1 MNNYFVFIKKIFIP
15 VSFMVFLL
23 MPLSSVN
30 AEETV
35 TFNFIDVDLPVVAK
49 YVSDITGKNFI
60 FDEKFRGQVT
70 IIAPSKL
77 SAKDGFKLFTSVLEL
92 KGFTVVPSGVNA
104 YKIIPTSLAKQKGLV
119 VGTKG
124 RAVNESYIARLILLK
139 NISSEDAV
147 KFLRPVVARDGHI
160 SSFGPGNLILII
172 DSGLNVKKIIS
183 IIDTIDQPSTLE
195 VPEIIFLKNAGA
207 DEVARMINEGMR
219 LDVKVQKGRTARRSS
234 GKVVADARLNAVI
247 IFGPKETRESLKRLI
262 AVLDVPAEDE
272 YGRINVYF
280 LENADAEEIAKVL
293 QGVVKG
299 IEETKKKAQKGP
311 RTALKI
317 DQKIV
322 ITPDKSSNALV
333 ILASPAEY
341 RDVLS
346 VIKKLDRR
354 KKQVYVEAMI
364 VEASIDNLFEL
375 GSKWRA
381 TVEHDGD
388 PVVIGGV
395 GIMDQSAMQ
404 SIIYGLSGASVG
416 GMGNF
421 LNIPITTV
429 GTDGTA
435 TTSDLTVPGFSALFS
450 LQEFKGIIDILS
462 TPQILTSDNEEAE
475 IVVGQNVPFI
485 TSKES
490 DPTRDVSV
498 FTNIERQDVGVKL
511 TITPQIAEGDY
522 VRLDVYQE
530 ISSVIQGLSEDIILN
545 LGPATTM
552 RSTKTNVVVRDG
564 QTVVIGGLMQEKS
577 EENISKVPI
586 LGDIPLLGWLFKF
599 KTTSTEK
606 TNLMVFLTP
615 HIINDA
621 DDLSSLT
628 REKSTEYAR
637 TANMY
642 MPGQLLVRFKPDITR
657 EQIDPVLKEMEA
669 SVASFIKNL
678 NVYVINIPRD
688 LDVEDAVSDFLSFDE
703 VQYAEPNYRFK
714 ANRRTNSET
723 DYMYNVTGSSQ
734 DEDY

>member
-1 MNNYFVFIKKIFIP
+1 MRTNIAFMKIILVSLFVAL
-15 VSFMVFLL
+15 FLSV
-23 MPLSSVN
+23 PLSVSS
-30 AEETV
+30 AEDTV
-35 TFNFIDVDLPVVAK
+35 TFNFVDVDLPVVAK

-70 IIAPSKL
+70 IVAPSKL
-77 SAKDGFKLFTSVLEL
+77 SAQDGFKLFTSVLEL

-119 VGTKG
+119 VSTKG
-124 RAVNESYIARLILLK
+124 RAVNESYIARLVQLS
-139 NISSEDAV
+139 NISSEEAV
-147 KFLRPVVARDGHI
+147 KFLRPVVSRDGHI

-172 DSGLNVKKIIS
+172 DSGLNIKKILS

-195 VPEIIFLKNAGA
+195 VPEIVFLKNASA
-207 DEVARMINEGMR
+207 DEVARMINDGMQ
-219 LDVKVQKGRTARRSS
+219 LDSRVQKGRAVQQSS
-234 GKVVADARLNAVI
+234 GRVVADSRLNAVI
-247 IFGPKETRESLKRLI
+247 IFGPKETRESLKRLV

-272 YGRINVYF
+272 HGRLNVYF
-280 LENADAEEIAKVL
+280 LENADAEEMAEVL

-299 IEETKKKAQKGP
+299 IEEAKKKAQKGQ
-311 RTALKI
+311 RTAPKI

-322 ITPDKSSNALV
+322 ITPDKSSNSLI
-333 ILASPAEY
+333 ILASTAEY
-341 RDVLS
+341 RNVLS
-346 VIKKLDRR
+346 VIKKLDKR

-375 GSKWRA
+375 GSRWRGI
-381 TVEHDGD
+381 VEQDGD

-421 LNIPITTV
+421 LDIPITTI
-429 GTDGTA
+429 GDDG
-435 TTSDLTVPGFSALFS
+435 SVSQNELTVPGFSALFS
-450 LQEFKGIIDILS
+450 LQEFKGIVDILS

-475 IVVGQNVPFI
+475 IVVGENVPFI

-498 FTNIERQDVGVKL
+498 FSNIERQDVGVKL

-530 ISSVIQGLSEDIILN
+530 ISSVIQGISEDIVLN
-545 LGPATTM
+545 LGPSTTL

-564 QTVVIGGLMQEKS
+564 QTVVIGGLMEEKS
-577 EENISKVPI
+577 EENITKVPI

-599 KTTSTEK
+599 RTTSKEK

-615 HIINDA
+615 HIIDDA

-628 REKSTEYAR
+628 HEKGTEYAR

-642 MPGQLLVRFKPDITR
+642 TPGQLLVRFKPDVSEERLDAI
-657 EQIDPVLKEMEA
+657 LKETDA
-669 SVASFIKNL
+669 TVASFIENL
-678 NVYVINIPRD
+678 NVYVISIPRD
-688 LDVEDAVSDFLSFDE
+688 RDVEEAVEDFLSYDE
-703 VQYAEPNYRFK
+703 VQYAEPNYKFHIKKSTRSK
-714 ANRRTNSET
+714 T
-723 DYMYNVTGSSQ
+723 DYKYNVTGSTQ
-734 DEDY
+734 DENH